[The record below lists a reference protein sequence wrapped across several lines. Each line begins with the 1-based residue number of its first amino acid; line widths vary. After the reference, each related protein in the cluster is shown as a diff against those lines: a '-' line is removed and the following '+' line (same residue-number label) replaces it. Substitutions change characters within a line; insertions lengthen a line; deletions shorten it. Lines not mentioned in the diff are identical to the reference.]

1 MAVDSNGLPHARC
14 VTTADISDREGALE
28 MIKRYAP
35 HLTDVIKVLAD
46 GAYTGAPFATAVAS
60 LLGAVV
66 EIAKRSELHKFAV
79 IPKRWVVER
88 TFAWL
93 DKCRRLWKCCERSAF
108 NYLQMTSV
116 SLISLILRRY

>member
-1 MAVDSNGLPHARC
+1 LPHARC
-14 VTTADISDREGALE
+14 ATTADISDRDGALA
-28 MIKRYAP
+28 MFKTYAP
-35 HLTDVIKVLAD
+35 HLTDVIKVLTD
-46 GAYTGAPFATAVAS
+46 GGYTGEPFAKAVAS

-108 NYLQMTSV
+108 HYLQMTSV
-116 SLISLILRRY
+116 AFIALILRRY